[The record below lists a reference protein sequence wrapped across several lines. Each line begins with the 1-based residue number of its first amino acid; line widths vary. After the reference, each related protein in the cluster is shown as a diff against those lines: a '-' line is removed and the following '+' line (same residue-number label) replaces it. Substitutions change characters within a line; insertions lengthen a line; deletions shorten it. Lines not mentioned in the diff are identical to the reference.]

1 VQFDTK
7 IAIIVRE
14 DLEAWQKLNVTAFTV
29 SGIASLAEVLGEPY
43 EDGSGRRYLP
53 MIRQPI
59 LVFAA
64 TSDELRQVY
73 DRAAGTEAAFRQRRP
88 PSSRDGVSRPQEG
101 DGPHSQGASPPFLG
115 HRGRLRP
122 LNYRSCPHPFPS
134 ASVAVMPC
142 LPCARSASSR

>member
-7 IAIIVRE
+7 IAVIVRD

-29 SGIASLAEVLGEPY
+29 SGIASLPEVLGEPY

-64 TSDELRQVY
+64 TSRELRQVY
-73 DRAAGTEAAFRQRRP
+73 DRAAGTEAAFSIYTSDLFATPHARRSQSRRGARPQQLRP
-88 PSSRDGVSRPQEG
+88 PSGRDGVSRPQEG
-101 DGPHSQGASPPFLG
+101 DRPHSQGASTPFLG
-115 HRGRLRP
+115 HG
-122 LNYRSCPHPFPS
+122 C
-134 ASVAVMPC
+134 
-142 LPCARSASSR
+142 